1 MTRSTPPTI
10 WTLILLSGL
19 SALGMNIFQPS
30 LPGMAAYFG
39 VEYRLIALSVPLYL
53 AASTVIQIVVGPISD
68 KMGRRPVMMA
78 SLVLFLLATLGC
90 IFATTA
96 EGFLAFRM
104 AQAVVATC
112 MVLSRAAVRDMY
124 EGPKAASMIGYVTMG
139 MTVVPMMG
147 PALGGILDQAFG
159 WHANFWLLFA
169 AAAVTLAIFYADFG
183 ETATASGK
191 PLIAQ
196 FREYPALLRSPRFW
210 GYSLAAGLSSGS
222 FFAYLGGSP
231 FVGTN
236 VYGLNSAQLGIYF
249 SAPAL
254 GYFLG
259 NFLSGRYSERF
270 GINAMVFWGAI
281 INIFGVGLSLTI
293 TLVGMDSVWTFFGL
307 MCFVGLGNGMAIPNG
322 TTGAISVR
330 PHLAGTAAGLS
341 SAIMI
346 GAGAAL
352 SATAS
357 WLLVPGSNAS
367 PLLEIMFGSGVCGLV
382 AILYVMRRE
391 RQLGLAA

>member
-139 MTVVPMMG
+139 MTVVPMIG

-357 WLLVPGSNAS
+357 WLLVPGSDAS
-367 PLLEIMFGSGVCGLV
+367 PLLEIMFGSGVCGLI

>member
-169 AAAVTLAIFYADFG
+169 AAAVTLMIFYADFG

-270 GINAMVFWGAI
+270 GINAMVYWGAI

-293 TLVGMDSVWTFFGL
+293 TLIGMDSVWTFFGL

-357 WLLVPGSNAS
+357 WLLVPGSDAS

-391 RQLGLAA
+391 RQLSLAT

>member
-169 AAAVTLAIFYADFG
+169 AAAVTLMIFYADFG

-357 WLLVPGSNAS
+357 WLLVPGSDAS

>member
-169 AAAVTLAIFYADFG
+169 AAAVTLMIFYADFG

>member
-1 MTRSTPPTI
+1 M
-10 WTLILLSGL
+10 ILLSGL

-139 MTVVPMMG
+139 MTVVPMVG

-169 AAAVTLAIFYADFG
+169 AAAVTLMIFYADFG

-357 WLLVPGSNAS
+357 WLLVPGSDAS
-367 PLLEIMFGSGVCGLV
+367 PLLEIMFASGVCGLI